1 MARHTVRI
9 YSLLVATGLA
19 SGCTASDSDPQSTEP
34 DDGTVAGSGSGGGE
48 GSTLTSCAPRG
59 IRPPVDESP
68 NYNSLSCLRASF
80 TKIKAFLPEDAQDGL
95 DELDG
100 SVLFTSDCIDVST
113 PRGMTFVTGLAIE
126 RDDTGTD
133 VSRQLKIPLPSSVE
147 IAEATGISE
156 RLISLPDVDLPT
168 NLAVFVAKVTEFKGE
183 KLFKLVNLATVHDEA
198 GQRFLQIGIDVD
210 ETPAPARSLG
220 AGIYGL
226 FVSQVPM
233 GLVSGTV
240 TLDGTPTGDAIVVGT
255 EAPFLSVADD
265 DGRFVIA
272 NVAGQAGLAG
282 YHLPTGGRGELLFP
296 LQLPGEVNPKTGEPA
311 EIPGEAAPLPGVD
324 TLSLRGLTLAMSS
337 AEPPLAATN
346 LDFESGDFS
355 EWLSGGNAAVL
366 DAATAQLFPDTRESF
381 YAFLSTGAGALGG
394 VASYLVRDFDI
405 PAGRTKLKVEYN
417 FVSQEYPSWV
427 DTEFNDSFYILIGG
441 DKVFL
446 HKESVN
452 NNAGKWKDFYTALG
466 NVGESEASVTDVLH
480 LFGGE
485 TGRREAEFDVARCS
499 GQRTRLIFG
508 VSDMGDSIYDTAAL
522 INRIWF
528 E

>member
-1 MARHTVRI
+1 MAI
-9 YSLLVATGLA
+9 GLA

-34 DDGTVAGSGSGGGE
+34 EDGSVGGSGSGGGN
-48 GSTLTSCAPRG
+48 GSTLTTCAPVG

-68 NYNSLSCLRASF
+68 SYNSLSCLRASF
-80 TKIKAFLPEDAQDGL
+80 AKIKAFLPEDAQDSL
-95 DELDG
+95 DDLDG

-126 RDDTGTD
+126 RDDTGAD
-133 VSRQLKIPLPSSVE
+133 ASRQLKLPLPSSAEV
-147 IAEATGISE
+147 AEATGINE
-156 RLISLPDVDLPT
+156 RLISLPDVTLPT
-168 NLAVFVAKVTEFKGE
+168 NLAVFVAKVTQFKGE

-198 GQRFLQIGIDVD
+198 GQRFLEIGIDVD
-210 ETPAPARSLG
+210 EAPVPAKSLEP
-220 AGIYGL
+220 GIYGL
-226 FVSQVPM
+226 FISQVPM

-240 TLDGTPTGDAIVVGT
+240 TLDGAPTGDAIVVGT
-255 EAPFLSVADD
+255 EAPFLAVADD
-265 DGRFVIA
+265 DGHFVLA
-272 NVAGQAGLAG
+272 NVEGQAGIAG

-296 LQLPGEVNPKTGEPA
+296 LQAPGEVNPKTGEPA
-311 EIPGEAAPLPGVD
+311 EIPGEAAPLPGLE
-324 TLSLRGLTLAMSS
+324 TLNLRGLTLAMSS
-337 AEPPLAATN
+337 TEPPLAATN
-346 LDFESGDFS
+346 LDFEAGDFS

-366 DAATAQLFPDTRESF
+366 DEATAQLFPETGERF
-381 YAFLSTGAGALGG
+381 YAFLSTGSGSLGG
-394 VASYLVRDFDI
+394 IASYMVRDFDI

-427 DTEFNDSFYILIGG
+427 DTQFNDSFYILIGG

-466 NVGESEASVTDVLH
+466 NVGESDASVTNVLH

-499 GQRTRLIFG
+499 GQKTRLIFG
-508 VSDMGDSIYDTAAL
+508 VSDMGDAIYDTAAL
-522 INRIWF
+522 INRVWF